1 MRAWIFS
8 DLHLEHSPKWP
19 IPDIPEAD
27 VCICAGDICNKGLTR
42 SISVLGEIVSPH
54 MPVVFVP
61 GNHEFYKSS
70 IVEGL
75 QDAIKHVAGYPNVHL
90 LHRASIRMNG
100 FRFIGATFWSD
111 FQLFGPSGMA
121 MAKAEASMND
131 YKLIKFSKKPYRR
144 FSARQSQMLHLHDA
158 TFIRTA
164 LQEPCDEPTIVVT
177 HHAPSILSLP
187 AEFMDDPVSPA
198 YASRF
203 EDHIIKHEP
212 SLWVHGHVHSRSDY
226 FIHRTRVVCNPH
238 GYPDETHRS
247 GFDPAFVVE
256 LEASR

>member
-1 MRAWIFS
+1 MRAWVFS

-19 IPDIPEAD
+19 IPEIPKAD

-42 SISVLGEIVSPH
+42 SISILGEIVSQH

-75 QDAIKHVAGYPNVHL
+75 QDAIQHVAKYPDVHL
-90 LHRASIRMNG
+90 LHRAIIRLNG
-100 FRFIGATFWSD
+100 FKFIGATFWSD
-111 FQLFGPSGMA
+111 FQLFGPGGMA
-121 MAKAEASMND
+121 MVEAETRMND
-131 YKLIKFSKKPYRR
+131 YKLIKLSKKPYKR
-144 FSARQSQMLHLHDA
+144 FSARQSQMLHLQDA
-158 TFIRTA
+158 MFIRTA
-164 LQEPCDEPTIVVT
+164 LEEVCDEPTIVVT

-187 AEFMDDPVSPA
+187 PEYIDDPVSPA

-212 SLWVHGHVHSRSDY
+212 TLWVHGHVHSRSDY
-226 FIHRTRVVCNPH
+226 FIHRTRVVCNAH
-238 GYPDETHRS
+238 GYPDETQRS
-247 GFDPAFVVE
+247 GFDPGLVLE
-256 LEASR
+256 LEAAR